1 MNRCHRSRCQR
12 HWGHPP
18 ASSTTTGGLA
28 TAISAP
34 PRPTVEEREMSIA
47 ELERMHRGAKEVL
60 DRERRAM
67 NEIVHKITQYLQSIG
82 YLFVLR

>member
-1 MNRCHRSRCQR
+1 M
-12 HWGHPP
+12 G
-18 ASSTTTGGLA
+18 A
-28 TAISAP
+28 
-34 PRPTVEEREMSIA
+34 VEDAVRIEREMSIA
-47 ELERMHRGAKEVL
+47 KLERMRRGAKEVL